1 MKQSLP
7 GIVRIAY
14 LGCVNVPS
22 NIELRALVGIP
33 SAVYDLIH
41 EVCFSGTPLCVTENE
56 YDLHAQV
63 EKTKLTFSSTDEI
76 PIRQQ
81 LAFLVLDTNGQW
93 WLIGHQEDPYPV
105 IKCTHQTGEPDGE
118 KAGNVYEVTLIGR
131 KTLIPVSI

>member
-22 NIELRALVGIP
+22 NIEMRALVGIP
-33 SAVYDLIH
+33 SGVYDLIH

-56 YDLHAQV
+56 YDRHAQV

-81 LAFLVLDTNGQW
+81 LAFIVLDTNGQW

-105 IKCTHQTGEPDGE
+105 IKRTHQTGEPDGE
-118 KAGNVYEVTLIGR
+118 KAGNVYEVTFIGR
-131 KTLIPVSI
+131 KTLISVSI